1 MSSGAAGGGTWEAN
15 RRARSSKPR
24 APSRISP
31 MQAAERAASA
41 TFPCRFVLLPF
52 SVLSVDLFLCARLG
66 WFGGTEKPNRR
77 NRHRTRRFLILWQ
90 TDRLLICGNRSL
102 QQPNKPNRFVGLNR
116 MPTLRSNQRVTG
128 QGITQTN
135 RPGGVARSWAR
146 ESRGRIAQAR
156 GVAPSNSRATARAI
170 TFAAFKA
177 FYHEVVSLV
186 VMGFGIHLFYTRLLK
201 IFSL

>member
-1 MSSGAAGGGTWEAN
+1 MSGAAGGGTWEAN
-15 RRARSSKPR
+15 RRARSSEPR

-31 MQAAERAASA
+31 MRAAERAASA

-116 MPTLRSNQRVTG
+116 MPTPTRIRLRR
-128 QGITQTN
+128 
-135 RPGGVARSWAR
+135 VARGGKSDRIEGGKNIEKDER
-146 ESRGRIAQAR
+146 EI
-156 GVAPSNSRATARAI
+156 GV
-170 TFAAFKA
+170 
-177 FYHEVVSLV
+177 
-186 VMGFGIHLFYTRLLK
+186 HLFDPCPCHPFPPTIRCSGQ
-201 IFSL
+201 SLTAHGP

>member
-31 MQAAERAASA
+31 MRAAERAASA

-116 MPTLRSNQRVTG
+116 MPTLNLDKACHLALYCKVT
-128 QGITQTN
+128 TMVKLLLN
-135 RPGGVARSWAR
+135 MLARRP
-146 ESRGRIAQAR
+146 
-156 GVAPSNSRATARAI
+156 
-170 TFAAFKA
+170 TF
-177 FYHEVVSLV
+177 
-186 VMGFGIHLFYTRLLK
+186 T
-201 IFSL
+201 

>member
-15 RRARSSKPR
+15 RRAWSSKPR

-31 MQAAERAASA
+31 MRAAERAASA

-116 MPTLRSNQRVTG
+116 MPTLRKTVNALNYSLLLERG
-128 QGITQTN
+128 GIRSDPYKTSLA
-135 RPGGVARSWAR
+135 ARHCTTVYSY
-146 ESRGRIAQAR
+146 
-156 GVAPSNSRATARAI
+156 TA
-170 TFAAFKA
+170 
-177 FYHEVVSLV
+177 VCCVPVCS
-186 VMGFGIHLFYTRLLK
+186 GC
-201 IFSL
+201 